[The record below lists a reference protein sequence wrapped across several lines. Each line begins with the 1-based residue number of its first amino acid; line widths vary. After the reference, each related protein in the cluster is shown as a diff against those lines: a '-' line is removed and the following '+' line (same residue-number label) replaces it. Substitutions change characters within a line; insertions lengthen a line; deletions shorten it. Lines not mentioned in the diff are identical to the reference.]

1 MTKKIIFRNIFLGF
15 LSWLI
20 PFVVSF
26 LFYKPGG
33 ELVVAYPT
41 FKSIIMVVGVITGC
55 YLLYQYFKNVTVDF
69 IKHGVI
75 VGITWFGINIILD
88 TIVLIPIMKTS
99 FSEYFMSIGIS
110 YFAIPAISITM
121 AYLLNRKTTQNEN
134 K

>member
-1 MTKKIIFRNIFLGF
+1 MTKKIIVRNIFLGF

-33 ELVVAYPT
+33 ELVVSYPT
-41 FKSIIMVVGVITGC
+41 FKSLIMVVGVISGC
-55 YLLYQYFKNVTVDF
+55 YLLFQYFKEVTIDF
-69 IKHGVI
+69 IKHGII
-75 VGITWFGINIILD
+75 VGLSWFGINIILD

-99 FSEYFMSIGIS
+99 FTENFMSIGIS
-110 YFAIPAISITM
+110 YFAIPVISITM
-121 AYLLNRKTTQNEN
+121 AYLLTRKTTKNEN

>member
-15 LSWLI
+15 LSWLF

-55 YLLYQYFKNVTVDF
+55 YLLYQYFKNVTDDF

-75 VGITWFGINIILD
+75 VGIVWFVINIILD
-88 TIVLIPIMKTS
+88 TVVLIPIMKTS
-99 FSEYFMSIGIS
+99 FAEYFMSIGIS
-110 YFAIPAISITM
+110 YFAIPTISITM
-121 AYLLNRKTTQNEN
+121 AYLLNRKTTLNET

>member
-15 LSWLI
+15 LSWLF

-33 ELVVAYPT
+33 ELFVAYPT

-55 YLLYQYFKNVTVDF
+55 YLLYQYFKNVTDDF

-75 VGITWFGINIILD
+75 VGIVWFVINIILD
-88 TIVLIPIMKTS
+88 TVVLIPIMKTS
-99 FSEYFMSIGIS
+99 FAEYFMSIGIS
-110 YFAIPAISITM
+110 YFAIPIISITM
-121 AYLLNRKTTQNEN
+121 SYLLNRKTTLNEP